1 MMRLS
6 ERYIHVTNEMSGHEK
21 AWAFCQIMFIR
32 VVPREAFLVP
42 TGIRKAF
49 FVE

>member
-1 MMRLS
+1 
-6 ERYIHVTNEMSGHEK
+6 MSGHEK
-21 AWAFCQIMFIR
+21 GGSSCHIMFIR

-49 FVE
+49 FVGKK